1 MESRDYKE
9 GFEDF
14 LQEKADQYKL
24 YPSDRVWNAINNKLH
39 PRTKWS
45 YLVVAAM
52 FLGLGIGGKVYDS
65 SFARE
70 LVAQQNVNDRESA
83 DQQLSDNSLVEDL
96 APVVPINSG
105 SRSSFSTSNN
115 QNTSS
120 AVTSPGYSVTQMET
134 RVVPL
139 FATESDGISGLIIND
154 ENDQPGHVVTSQDQS
169 VSAASGHD
177 VTGNEILDET
187 AVHDVSETGGL
198 HAKSMA
204 SITATQFSGIG
215 RKDLAVAKIPAPEK
229 ASSIKVLK
237 PRHLNI
243 GWQLYASPTV
253 SYRKLSGEG
262 MSYYNSSSLSS
273 VFSPDVEKSVRHKPS
288 VGFELGTALTY
299 ATGPNFRFKT
309 GLQLNINRYE
319 VQAYSYVP
327 EVAPM
332 TQSGIGHT
340 TINAIS
346 TYRNYNGFSK
356 TWLKNQHI
364 MMSIPLGAELT
375 LFGGENVKFNI
386 GGTLQPTYVLN
397 NQAYMISTNM
407 KNYAQEPSLYKRFN
421 VAAGA
426 EAYVSIKSG
435 SYKWMIGPQFRYQ
448 IFSSYKKEYPITEH
462 LTDYGFKIGI
472 SR

>member
-1 MESRDYKE
+1 MESREYNG

-39 PRTKWS
+39 PRTNWS
-45 YLVVAAM
+45 YLVVAAI

-65 SFARE
+65 S
-70 LVAQQNVNDRESA
+70 LVKEMTAQQNLNDFELVGQQNA
-83 DQQLSDNSLVEDL
+83 DYTKIDGK
-96 APVVPINSG
+96 APVIPINSG
-105 SRSSFSTSNN
+105 SRSSFTAIKE
-115 QNTSS
+115 QQEQ
-120 AVTSPGYSVTQMET
+120 APVTLQGHSGTLAET

-139 FATESDGISGLIIND
+139 FETESDGISGLILND
-154 ENDQPGHVVTSQDQS
+154 ENDQPGNINNTTAE
-169 VSAASGHD
+169 AADPG
-177 VTGNEILDET
+177 TGNEILDEV
-187 AVHDVSETGGL
+187 AMHDAPVTGGS
-198 HAKSMA
+198 HINSMA
-204 SITATQFSGIG
+204 TLTATQFANASQ
-215 RKDLAVAKIPAPEK
+215 KDVAVAKIPAPEK

-262 MSYYNSSSLSS
+262 MSYYISNSLNS

-332 TQSGIGHT
+332 TQAGIGHT

-346 TYRNYNGFSK
+346 TYRNFNGFSK

-375 LFGGENVKFNI
+375 LFGSENVKFNI

-426 EAYVSIKSG
+426 EAYLSIKSG

>member
-1 MESRDYKE
+1 MESREYKG

-45 YLVVAAM
+45 YLVVAAI

-70 LVAQQNVNDRESA
+70 LVAQQNVNDLEIV
-83 DQQLSDNSLVEDL
+83 DQQLSDHSVEKQ
-96 APVVPINSG
+96 APVVPIYSR
-105 SRSSFSTSNN
+105 SRSSFSTSKN
-115 QNTSS
+115 QNTPPDLTT
-120 AVTSPGYSVTQMET
+120 AGYSGTPLQT

-139 FATESDGISGLIIND
+139 FDTQSDGVSGLIINE
-154 ENDQPGHVVTSQDQS
+154 ENDQPDHSITTADQ
-169 VSAASGHD
+169 AENANTGQK

-187 AVHDVSETGGL
+187 AIHDVPESGSL
-198 HAKSMA
+198 NPKSMA
-204 SITATQFSGIG
+204 TLTAAQFTRVGQ
-215 RKDLAVAKIPAPEK
+215 KDVTVAKIPAPEK

-262 MSYYNSSSLSS
+262 MSYYNTSSLNS

-421 VAAGA
+421 IAAGA
-426 EAYVSIKSG
+426 EAYVSIKAG